1 MFLVAIVRLINDA
14 HDKRAKKI
22 ELKGVPHNQINMNHI
37 VLYEIRIY
45 NVRIFL
51 STWTGCP
58 LLRLDHGY
66 PRCPAPGVRRR
77 GEVGGARRGR
87 EAGNDARRERERERE
102 TLESSRMFS
111 CPLESLYMSLY
122 LGYCRVAGICLFFL
136 VRRSRFEEVLL
147 LPV

>member
-87 EAGNDARRERERERE
+87 EAGNDARREREREKLLRARACSHV
-102 TLESSRMFS
+102 LWNP
-111 CPLESLYMSLY
+111 C
-122 LGYCRVAGICLFFL
+122 ICLFIS
-136 VRRSRFEEVLL
+136 VIVE
-147 LPV
+147 

>member
-77 GEVGGARRGR
+77 GEVGGARRGKRSR
-87 EAGNDARRERERERE
+87 ERRKTREREKE